1 VTLDEFTWPGD
12 IVFDVDG
19 VAIVHAGN
27 LAHLMEDVS
36 IDLVEMEDGDV
47 FTVVSGQSDNC

>member
-1 VTLDEFTWPGD
+1 MTLDEFTWPGD

-47 FTVVSGQSDNC
+47 FTVVPGQSDNC